1 MTQEHLVL
9 LRRQVW
15 RVVLYTIAAG
25 LVVSA
30 VAFALAFWRA
40 R

>member
-1 MTQEHLVL
+1 ML

-25 LVVSA
+25 AVLST
-30 VAFALAFWRA
+30 VAFALAFWLA